1 MGKLLNMIEHD
12 KPWDCHGLFPTFSIS
27 FRPRRAFRV
36 RFACAEPKTKAP
48 VVAHS
53 KADVSFHA
61 NQLSTIN
68 SVLWKDLPGGYVTM
82 TYHDIS

>member
-1 MGKLLNMIEHD
+1 MGL
-12 KPWDCHGLFPTFSIS
+12 PWAFPNDLHFLSPN
-27 FRPRRAFRV
+27 FRAFR
-36 RFACAEPKTKAP
+36 RERKACAEPKTKAP

-68 SVLWKDLPGGYVTM
+68 SVLWKDLPGMLRTM